1 MNRNHEQRA
10 RRLAARIA
18 ALAVITLAPLAATAG
33 PALAD
38 QVGATTV
45 SNDSGDSF
53 GDSYGRDSNGW
64 DDNDHQAWDG
74 DDFGDDDG
82 FGWDDNGHYGY
93 KDHHRQDYDGWEDH
107 LNSGDNQYPD
117 RDSHNDRHRDYDR
130 PADWDRENPNPRG
143 GGGAPPNWN
152 MPNPYIPPPPPSL
165 LPQVQLPVLPPL
177 PFALPVLPG
186 LPGTGSAR

>member
-1 MNRNHEQRA
+1 MNRNHEQRT

-18 ALAVITLAPLAATAG
+18 ALAVITLAPLAVTAG
-33 PALAD
+33 PALAGPA
-38 QVGATTV
+38 GAAQI
-45 SNDSGDSF
+45 SDSSDSF
-53 GDSYGRDSNGW
+53 GDSFGWDSNGW

-74 DDFGDDDG
+74 DDGG

-117 RDSHNDRHRDYDR
+117 RDSHRGRGRDYDQ
-130 PADWDRENPNPRG
+130 PTDWDRESPRG

-152 MPNPYIPPPPPSL
+152 VPNPYIPPPQPSL

-177 PFALPVLPG
+177 PFALPAIPPL
-186 LPGTGSAR
+186 LGTGSAR

>member
-10 RRLAARIA
+10 RRLTARIA
-18 ALAVITLAPLAATAG
+18 ALAIISLVPLVAGAG

-38 QVGATTV
+38 EIGATHI
-45 SNDSGDSF
+45 SSDSSDGF
-53 GDSYGRDSNGW
+53 GDSSGRDSNSWG
-64 DDNDHQAWDG
+64 DNDHQAWNG
-74 DDFGDDDG
+74 DDND

-117 RDSHNDRHRDYDR
+117 HDSHNDRGRDYDR
-130 PADWDRENPNPRG
+130 PADWDRHENPRG

-165 LPQVQLPVLPPL
+165 LPQGRLPALPQLPFTLP
-177 PFALPVLPG
+177 A